1 MESYSAKQFV
11 EENMKTIFAY
21 ALSRV
26 SDKAD
31 AEDLASEIILAIL
44 QSEGKI
50 KDENAFYGFV
60 WGIAANTYKSFLRKR
75 SKYSHSELD
84 ETVPCADDVLE
95 NICAKEEIN
104 ALRRELS
111 LLSKEYRECTVA
123 YYIDGLSCAE
133 TAKRIGISLE
143 MVKYYLFKTRKILK
157 EGIGMEREYGEKSY
171 KPAKFE
177 FVTIFSGEYNAE
189 YRNLFNRK
197 LPGNIMLS
205 TYYTPMT
212 IRELSLEL
220 GVASPYLEDEI
231 GLLEKYDLIRSVG
244 GAKYQTNL
252 VVFTEAFT
260 KEFYKTAQ
268 KECVQMLRS
277 VLTSAKEKLD
287 EIRKI
292 GFAGANLDDN
302 RLLWAFLWMLMRCGH
317 TRFEADNPAYGT
329 KGKIYNGATGVNYGV
344 DYDDPSLE
352 EKYRC
357 DSFAGYA
364 GVDSEYAIAFADFG
378 ALPQKNRLR
387 LRRSEYG
394 NPIREAVNNPEKASL
409 SVFTGDEIKRI
420 EKIFE
425 QEIKD
430 FADIYAFLNG
440 TATKVMSEHAPD
452 HVKGQIGHV
461 IGNSIFF
468 RTAGFLGGCALDTK
482 VITVPDGD
490 NAAAL
495 YGYRINEKPFTG
507 DVM

>member
-1 MESYSAKQFV
+1 MSYSAKQFV

-21 ALSRV
+21 ALARV

-31 AEDLASEIILAIL
+31 AEDLASEIIIAIL
-44 QSEGKI
+44 QSESKI
-50 KDENAFYGFV
+50 KDPNAFYGFV
-60 WGIAANTYKSFLRKR
+60 WGIAANTCKSFLRKR
-75 SKYSHSELD
+75 QRHSHGELD
-84 ETVPCADDVLE
+84 ETVPCTDGVLE

-104 ALRRELS
+104 ALRRELT
-111 LLSKEYRECTVA
+111 LLSKEYRECTLA
-123 YYIDGLSCAE
+123 YYFDGLSCAE
-133 TAKRIGISLE
+133 TAKRKGISLE

-177 FVTIFSGEYNAE
+177 FVTIFSGQYNAE

-244 GAKYQTNL
+244 GGKYQTKL

-260 KEFYKTAQ
+260 NEFYKSAQ
-268 KECVQMLRS
+268 SKCTEMLEN
-277 VLTSAKEKLD
+277 VLKNAKEKLD

-292 GFAGANLDDN
+292 GFVGANLDDN
-302 RLLWAFLWMLMRCGH
+302 RLLWAFLWRLIRCGH
-317 TRFEADNPAYGT
+317 ARFEADNPAYGT

-344 DYDDPSLE
+344 DYDDSSLE
-352 EKYRC
+352 EKYYC
-357 DSFAGYA
+357 NSFAGYA
-364 GVDSEYAIAFADFG
+364 GVDSEYAIAFADFS
-378 ALPQKNRLR
+378 ALPQKNRLS
-387 LRRSEYG
+387 LRIHEYG
-394 NPIREAVNNPEKASL
+394 KPIREAVKNPEKAPFA
-409 SVFTGDEIKRI
+409 VFTGEEIKRI
-420 EKIFE
+420 EIIFE

-430 FADIYAFLNG
+430 FADIYAFLND
-440 TATKVMSEHAPD
+440 TAAKVMGDHAPE
-452 HVKGQIGHV
+452 HVREQIGYV

-468 RTAGFLGGCALDTK
+468 RTVGFLGVCALDTG
-482 VITVPDGD
+482 VITVPDDDG
-490 NAAAL
+490 AAAL
-495 YGYRINEKPFTG
+495 YAYRINEKPFTG